1 MAPSQHTDSMLEP
14 LSRPIMASTLDR
26 FSCSTTNLAILCR
39 WSIGGVRNP
48 PVRSLSSNLDANTLA
63 VMHQQAGNVMK
74 HLETKREAAERRRVA
89 LMSKGIATFL
99 ERTSQENELNSDD
112 TMSTPEDES
121 RNPNYD
127 QSSDLEDLEITNENT
142 NPGER
147 KPSTSPKE
155 SILDKIRM
163 TLDYAADILRESL
176 ELTVGGV
183 VFLDT
188 TVGYMETG
196 NVDAYLDP
204 DTDLGA
210 QVQQSGRELTTQEG
224 HKADYLRPALQQCRH
239 LSQGSIRSS
248 EDKYK
253 ASKVLS
259 MSAAKIATWDPQSR
273 VLDGKT
279 LQSLINSYPKGN
291 VWYLDDEGYF
301 SSLEQINE
309 YEETAPV
316 SPSGRRRSIS
326 PFNATKQNSEAAL
339 LSRIFH
345 KARQIIFLPLWDAGG
360 GQQALEHRKSHL
372 LTCSRFHS

>member
-1 MAPSQHTDSMLEP
+1 
-14 LSRPIMASTLDR
+14 
-26 FSCSTTNLAILCR
+26 
-39 WSIGGVRNP
+39 
-48 PVRSLSSNLDANTLA
+48 
-63 VMHQQAGNVMK
+63 MHQQAGNVMK

-99 ERTSQENELNSDD
+99 ERTSQENELNSD

-127 QSSDLEDLEITNENT
+127 QSSDLEDLEITNQNK
-142 NPGER
+142 NPGEG
-147 KPSTSPKE
+147 KLSTSPKD
-155 SILDKIRM
+155 SILDKIQM
-163 TLDYAADILRESL
+163 TLDHAADILRESL

-188 TVGYMETG
+188 AVGYMETG
-196 NVDAYLDP
+196 NIDAYLDP

-210 QVQQSGRELTTQEG
+210 QVQQSRQELNAQEG
-224 HKADYLRPALQQCRH
+224 HKVDYLRPAMQQGRH
-239 LSQGSIRSS
+239 LSQGSVRSS

-301 SSLEQINE
+301 SSLEQIDE
-309 YEETAPV
+309 YEETAPI

-326 PFNATKQNSEAAL
+326 QFNATKQNSEAAL
-339 LSRIFH
+339 LSRIFR

-360 GQQALEHRKSHL
+360 GQQGLEHRRSHL
-372 LTCSRFHS
+372 LTCSRSLVLRMLCLEPVCCSSFHS